1 MDNSAFRENLRAEF
15 YFKFALKIVIHKQM
29 KNITTWQDEKR
40 LCTRN
45 DLNLPIFEELVELYA
60 SNVVVLVIGRSR
72 VTRVNEQKFDV

>member
-1 MDNSAFRENLRAEF
+1 
-15 YFKFALKIVIHKQM
+15 M

-40 LCTRN
+40 FCTRN

>member
-1 MDNSAFRENLRAEF
+1 
-15 YFKFALKIVIHKQM
+15 M